1 MCTNFYVCWL
11 LWCGLGHFL
20 PFNYSA
26 TLGGVHAQQERK
38 KERKY
43 KNSTLSS
50 SYMPNKDVLESLYN
64 FSILCQEG
72 S

>member
-20 PFNYSA
+20 PFYYSA
-26 TLGGVHAQQERK
+26 TLGGVHAQQERN

-43 KNSTLSS
+43 K
-50 SYMPNKDVLESLYN
+50 K
-64 FSILCQEG
+64 I
-72 S
+72 